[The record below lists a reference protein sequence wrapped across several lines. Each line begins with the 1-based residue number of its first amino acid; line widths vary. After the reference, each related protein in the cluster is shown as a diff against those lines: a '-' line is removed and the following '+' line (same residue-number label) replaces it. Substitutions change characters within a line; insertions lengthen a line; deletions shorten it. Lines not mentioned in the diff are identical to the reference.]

1 MALMIKTE
9 PVQHTAEWEIKKEE
23 EGGKEK
29 EVKRAWKGE
38 AGRAE
43 ESEQGYKGKGM
54 LRG

>member
-29 EVKRAWKGE
+29 EVKRV
-38 AGRAE
+38 
-43 ESEQGYKGKGM
+43 
-54 LRG
+54 